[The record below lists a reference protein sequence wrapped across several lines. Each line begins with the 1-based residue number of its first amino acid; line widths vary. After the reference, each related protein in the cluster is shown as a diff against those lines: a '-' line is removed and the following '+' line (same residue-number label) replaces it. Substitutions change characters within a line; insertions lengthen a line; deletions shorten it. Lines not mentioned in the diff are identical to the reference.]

1 MLQLESSRAGGGGAP
16 AGVMPVMGTVAGPCP
31 VSQAGATSHIPL
43 AAVPLARSL
52 RSGQKGRPGACGAL
66 GQALALEGRRGG
78 GEVAQ
83 EGAEDTSQIVLLTA
97 FPPEHRVPSQA
108 RHRFLFVCLT
118 VFSTSRMES
127 PAVSPVTRT
136 VPGA

>member
-66 GQALALEGRRGG
+66 GQALALEGIRGAGG
-78 GEVAQ
+78 GGPGRSRGHVSDCPPHRLPPRAPRSFS
-83 EGAEDTSQIVLLTA
+83 GTTSVPIRLSHCLL
-97 FPPEHRVPSQA
+97 HV
-108 RHRFLFVCLT
+108 
-118 VFSTSRMES
+118 
-127 PAVSPVTRT
+127 
-136 VPGA
+136 